1 MNEEDLERQDPDEL
15 LADIQKEE
23 TKDTKGKLKIFFG
36 MAAGVG
42 KTCEMLKN
50 GQRLYSEGVDVIIGY
65 VETHNRNYTKSLVQG
80 LPAIPRKSI
89 SYKNVSVE
97 EMDIDEILLRKPKL
111 VLVDELAHS
120 NTPGMRHPKRYQDV
134 MEILDNGID
143 VYTTLNI
150 QHLESRADIV
160 ESITNIKIWERIPD
174 SILEIANE
182 VELIDLVPDD
192 LLKRLTDG
200 KIYAKDK
207 VETALKSFFQ
217 KTNLTA
223 LREMSLSFTSK
234 LVDRELKLL
243 STGDK
248 YQLSERI
255 LVAIGANANS
265 ENLIR
270 CAKRI
275 SFNLQSPW
283 MVAYI
288 DTGRKLQEKERLQI
302 SKDISL
308 ARELGAEIV
317 TIQDEN
323 VVSGILK
330 LSRQNK
336 ITQIVIGKTKERFL
350 SRIFLNRSITNELI
364 RKSENININIIPEK
378 IETKEFL
385 NLSLLLDFSFNT
397 NQYLLGIGTI
407 FLVTIGCLF
416 LLPFTGYWT
425 IALILL
431 FVVTGLALFIGR
443 GPVLISAGLSAC
455 LWNFL
460 FIPPRF
466 TFYIDKLEDGM
477 MFIVYFFIATILGS
491 LTNRLRTKESAIRLR
506 EGRIVSLYNF
516 SQLLARS
523 HSMKDIVK
531 ATVSF
536 IDESLEAKCCIILKD
551 EKENLSNEVHEDSNL
566 VLTEKEKAVAL
577 WAFKNKKPAGRF
589 TDTLPLSEGYYIPLL
604 TAGNA
609 IGVIGLVIK
618 DNEKL
623 TLDKEALLQTFT
635 SQIAIAIERIYL
647 GKTKQRALML
657 EESERLYKILLNSV
671 SHEFRTPLTAIRGSV
686 NLLLDGK
693 NSEEINHS
701 LLNEIHTAYEKL
713 NRLVD
718 NLLDMSRLESGM
730 IKLNLE
736 WHDITDLI
744 SVVLKRLEHELSGKE
759 IKLEISDSLPLVR
772 IDFILM
778 EQVISN
784 LLYNAVIHTPS
795 DTKITI
801 RVTIP
806 RTDLTIMIEDNGPGF
821 VGIDTERIFDKF
833 YQGKYNKSGIGLGLS
848 ICKGLVEIH
857 GGKILAENIPEGGAR
872 FIIRLPV
879 ITFPYPLDE
888 ELEK

>member
-1 MNEEDLERQDPDEL
+1 MIEEDSEKKDPDQL

-23 TKDTKGKLKIFFG
+23 IKENRGKLKIFFG

-50 GQRLYSEGVDVIIGY
+50 GQRLYSEGVDIVIGY

-80 LPAIPRKSI
+80 LPTIPRKPI

-97 EMDIDEILLRKPKL
+97 EMDIDAILLRKPKL
-111 VLVDELAHS
+111 VLVDELAHT

-134 MEILDNGID
+134 IEILDNGID

-160 ESITNIKIWERIPD
+160 EAITNIKIWERIPD

-192 LLKRLTDG
+192 LLKRLTEG

-243 STGDK
+243 NSGDK
-248 YQLSERI
+248 YKLSERI

-270 CAKRI
+270 WAKRI
-275 SFNLQSPW
+275 SFNIQSPW
-283 MVAYI
+283 IVAYV

-317 TIQDEN
+317 TIEESN
-323 VVSGILK
+323 VVDGILK
-330 LSRQNK
+330 LAHQNK
-336 ITQIVIGKTKERFL
+336 ITQIIIGKTKENFFQRF
-350 SRIFLNRSITNELI
+350 FLNKSITSELI
-364 RKSENININIIPEK
+364 RKSENININIVPEK
-378 IETKEFL
+378 LESKHFFNLSAFL
-385 NLSLLLDFSFNT
+385 NFSLGVGWCLF
-397 NQYLLGIGTI
+397 GTGVI
-407 FLVTIGCLF
+407 SLITIGCLF
-416 LLPFTGYWT
+416 LVSFTGYWT
-425 IALILL
+425 VALILL
-431 FVVTGLALFIGR
+431 FAVTALALFIGR

-466 TFYIDKLEDGM
+466 TFYIEKLEDGM
-477 MFIVYFFIATILGS
+477 MFIVYFFIAAILGS

-531 ATVSF
+531 ATVNF
-536 IDESLEAKCCIILKD
+536 IDESLEAKCCILLKD
-551 EKENLSNEVHEDSNL
+551 EKENLANEVHEDSNL
-566 VLTEKEKAVAL
+566 LLSEKEKAVAL

-604 TAGNA
+604 TAGSA

-693 NSEEINHS
+693 TSEEINRS

-730 IKLNLE
+730 IKLNME
-736 WHDITDLI
+736 WYDIQDLI
-744 SVVLKRLEHELSGKE
+744 SVVLKRLENELRGKE
-759 IKLEISDSLPLVR
+759 INLEISDSLPLVR
-772 IDFILM
+772 IDFVLM

-784 LLYNAVIHTPS
+784 LLYNAIIHTPS
-795 DTKITI
+795 NTKITI

-879 ITFPYPLDE
+879 ITFPYPMDE

>member
-1 MNEEDLERQDPDEL
+1 MIEEDSEKKDPDRL

-23 TKDTKGKLKIFFG
+23 TKENKGKLKIFFG

-50 GQRLYSEGVDVIIGY
+50 GQRLYSEGVDVVIGY
-65 VETHNRNYTKSLVQG
+65 VETHNRLYTKSLVQG
-80 LPAIPRKSI
+80 LPSIPRKSI

-97 EMDIDEILLRKPKL
+97 EMDIDAILFRKPKL

-134 MEILDNGID
+134 IEILDNGID

-243 STGDK
+243 SSGDK

-255 LVAIGANANS
+255 LVAIGANSNS

-270 CAKRI
+270 WAKRI
-275 SFNLQSPW
+275 SFNIQSPW
-283 MVAYI
+283 MVAYV
-288 DTGRKLQEKERLQI
+288 DTGKKLQEKERLQI

-330 LSRQNK
+330 LARQNK
-336 ITQIVIGKTKERFL
+336 ITQIVIGKTKENFL
-350 SRIFLNRSITNELI
+350 NRIFLNRSITNELI
-364 RKSENININIIPEK
+364 RKSENININIVPEK
-378 IETKEFL
+378 LEAKRFFNFFTF
-385 NLSLLLDFSFNT
+385 LDFSSNT

-407 FLVTIGCLF
+407 VFVTIGCLF

-425 IALILL
+425 VALILL

-443 GPVLISAGLSAC
+443 GPVLVSAGLSAC

-506 EGRIVSLYNF
+506 ESRIVSLYNF

-523 HSMKDIVK
+523 HTMKDIVK
-531 ATVSF
+531 ATVNF

-551 EKENLSNEVHEDSNL
+551 EKENLSSEVHEDSNL

-577 WAFKNKKPAGRF
+577 WAFKNKKTAGRF

-604 TAGNA
+604 TDGNA
-609 IGVIGLVIK
+609 IGIIGLVIE
-618 DNEKL
+618 DNVKL

-693 NSEEINHS
+693 NSEDINHS

-736 WHDITDLI
+736 WHDIQDLI
-744 SVVLKRLEHELSGKE
+744 SVVLKRLENELKGKE

-772 IDFILM
+772 IDFVLM

-784 LLYNAVIHTPS
+784 LLYNALIHTPK
-795 DTKITI
+795 DTKIII

-821 VGIDTERIFDKF
+821 VGIDTERVFDKF

-857 GGKILAENIPEGGAR
+857 GGKISAENIQEGGAR

>member
-1 MNEEDLERQDPDEL
+1 MTERDFERHDPDQL

-23 TKDTKGKLKIFFG
+23 TKENKGKLKIFFG

-50 GQRLYSEGVDVIIGY
+50 GQRLYSEGIDVVIGY
-65 VETHNRNYTKSLVQG
+65 VETHNRLHTKSLTQG
-80 LPAIPRKSI
+80 LPFIPRKSI

-97 EMDIDEILLRKPKL
+97 EMDIDAILLRKPKL
-111 VLVDELAHS
+111 VLVDELAHT

-134 MEILDNGID
+134 IEILDSGID

-160 ESITNIKIWERIPD
+160 ESITNIKIWERMPD

-192 LLKRLTDG
+192 LLKRLTEG

-248 YQLSERI
+248 YKLSERI
-255 LVAIGANANS
+255 LVAIGANSNS

-275 SFNLQSPW
+275 SFNIQSLW

-288 DTGRKLQEKERLQI
+288 DTGRNLQEKQRLQI
-302 SKDISL
+302 SKDLSL

-317 TIQDEN
+317 TIQESN
-323 VVSGILK
+323 VVDGILK
-330 LSRQNK
+330 LATQNK
-336 ITQIVIGKTKERFL
+336 ITQIVIGKTKENFFN
-350 SRIFLNRSITNELI
+350 RIFLNRSITNELI
-364 RKSENININIIPEK
+364 RKSENISINIVPEK
-378 IETKEFL
+378 VESKQIL
-385 NLSLLLDFSFNT
+385 NLSTLLDFSST
-397 NQYLLGIGTI
+397 MSQYLLGIGSI
-407 FLVTIGCLF
+407 FFVTFCCLF

-425 IALILL
+425 VALILL
-431 FVVTGLALFIGR
+431 FVVTGLALFVGR

-466 TFYIDKLEDGM
+466 TFYIDKIEDGM

-506 EGRIVSLYNF
+506 ESRIVSLYNF

-523 HSMKDIVK
+523 HTMKDIVK

-536 IDESLEAKCCIILKD
+536 IDESLDAKCCIILKD
-551 EKENLSNEVHEDSNL
+551 EKENLSSEIQVDSNL
-566 VLTEKEKAVAL
+566 TLSEKEKAVAL

-604 TAGNA
+604 TDGNA
-609 IGVIGLVIK
+609 IGIIGLVIK
-618 DNEKL
+618 DNVKL

-635 SQIAIAIERIYL
+635 SQMQL
-647 GKTKQRALML
+647 
-657 EESERLYKILLNSV
+657 SE
-671 SHEFRTPLTAIRGSV
+671 
-686 NLLLDGK
+686 
-693 NSEEINHS
+693 
-701 LLNEIHTAYEKL
+701 
-713 NRLVD
+713 
-718 NLLDMSRLESGM
+718 
-730 IKLNLE
+730 
-736 WHDITDLI
+736 
-744 SVVLKRLEHELSGKE
+744 
-759 IKLEISDSLPLVR
+759 
-772 IDFILM
+772 FI
-778 EQVISN
+778 
-784 LLYNAVIHTPS
+784 
-795 DTKITI
+795 
-801 RVTIP
+801 
-806 RTDLTIMIEDNGPGF
+806 
-821 VGIDTERIFDKF
+821 
-833 YQGKYNKSGIGLGLS
+833 
-848 ICKGLVEIH
+848 
-857 GGKILAENIPEGGAR
+857 
-872 FIIRLPV
+872 
-879 ITFPYPLDE
+879 
-888 ELEK
+888 